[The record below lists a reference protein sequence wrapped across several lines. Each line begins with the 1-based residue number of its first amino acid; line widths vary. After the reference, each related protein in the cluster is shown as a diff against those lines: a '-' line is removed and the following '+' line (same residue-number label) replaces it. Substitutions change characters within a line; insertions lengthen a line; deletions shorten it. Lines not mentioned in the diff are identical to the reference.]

1 MLLIG
6 QDSAAGRREG
16 GLDAV
21 LGEEDGEFYEL
32 AVHGLDCLLIV
43 ASKGLLKGQRHVLVN
58 HVQRSLP
65 LLDTAQIDGILVGD
79 VLERIDLHH
88 QFLVL
93 LLAPEEIPFFDEN
106 LA

>member
-1 MLLIG
+1 MLG
-6 QDSAAGRREG
+6 Q
-16 GLDAV
+16 
-21 LGEEDGEFYEL
+21 EDGEFYEL

-65 LLDTAQIDGILVGD
+65 LLDASQIDSILVGD
-79 VLERIDLHH
+79 VLERIDLHY
-88 QFLVL
+88 QFFVL
-93 LLAPEEIPFFDEN
+93 FLAPEEISLFDED